1 MHKMTFEFEIYHCRP
16 CQCLHPHIKSVF
28 GFHRVHFHFSDTVYL
43 QAEILLGETVATV
56 EDAGKVSL
64 KLLGRGCGSVIVT
77 LGSQGCVVLSAQ
89 DSCPKHIPT
98 TKVTSVDTTV
108 GNERLTTASLG
119 TSVQYFCSEIGFVSL
134 LCHCLYG
141 SSSYWVTQG
150 LNMLKV

>member
-1 MHKMTFEFEIYHCRP
+1 MHKITFEFEIYHCRP

-108 GNERLTTASLG
+108 GNGLLHRVPLSNISALKLVLFHFCVTACMD
-119 TSVQYFCSEIGFVSL
+119 QARIGS
-134 LCHCLYG
+134 HRG
-141 SSSYWVTQG
+141 
-150 LNMLKV
+150 